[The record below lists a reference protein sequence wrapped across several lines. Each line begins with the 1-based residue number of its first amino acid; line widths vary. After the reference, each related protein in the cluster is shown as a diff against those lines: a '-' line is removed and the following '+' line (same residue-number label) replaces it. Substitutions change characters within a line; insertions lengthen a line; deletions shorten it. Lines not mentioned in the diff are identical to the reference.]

1 MPVIASS
8 IPRAKED
15 RIDESLSLS
24 ALPSAF
30 SGVAR
35 NGWNPGSMSRLP
47 QTYRDR
53 CGRVSGS
60 CCGSDPDLN
69 PTFQCP
75 QCEGPFQ
82 VPQEFLQQASDQ
94 QVVPTVQ
101 CPHCQASVEVA
112 GKSTNIPSQS
122 SQPKRRPGVP
132 EVKQRDSSGKPE
144 PDPDELFAPGFRR
157 KTNQPAPVPKPAGA
171 SRTRARSAAKPD
183 QSTDNPV
190 EPSAGKD
197 SELPETST
205 PISTSPPDEQTEVA
219 SDPVGQDKFKSLEE
233 ATETT
238 AQQSVAQLLPS
249 IDHLLPPK
257 FQVDDP
263 EQLAVAVTKTNHK
276 ILLPDGKGG
285 VSRIDD
291 RVVRIQHGQEK
302 VTLLTLTPQQKARR
316 RFIVNLVTILLAI
329 ACMALAFWILQ

>member
-1 MPVIASS
+1 MIVFRCQHCRQRFQVSPEMAGTQVQCPSCHKPVKIAVDAFQESAAVS
-8 IPRAKED
+8 EPD
-15 RIDESLSLS
+15 R
-24 ALPSAF
+24 
-30 SGVAR
+30 
-35 NGWNPGSMSRLP
+35 
-47 QTYRDR
+47 
-53 CGRVSGS
+53 
-60 CCGSDPDLN
+60 N
-69 PTFQCP
+69 PTFRCP
-75 QCEGPFQ
+75 QCEGHFQ
-82 VPQEFLQQASDQ
+82 VPREFLQQANDQ

-112 GKSTNIPSQS
+112 DKSKDDGSQS

-132 EVKQRDSSGKPE
+132 ELRQRDTSGKPE

-157 KTNQPAPVPKPAGA
+157 KTKQPAPVPKPAGA
-171 SRTRARSAAKPD
+171 RQPPAKSMSVTKPD
-183 QSTDNPV
+183 QPE
-190 EPSAGKD
+190 EPSAGND
-197 SELPETST
+197 SALPEKLE
-205 PISTSPPDEQTEVA
+205 PVSTSPSGQPTEKAPDRVEQ
-219 SDPVGQDKFKSLEE
+219 DPFRTLEE
-233 ATETT
+233 ATETS

-257 FQVDDP
+257 FLVDDP